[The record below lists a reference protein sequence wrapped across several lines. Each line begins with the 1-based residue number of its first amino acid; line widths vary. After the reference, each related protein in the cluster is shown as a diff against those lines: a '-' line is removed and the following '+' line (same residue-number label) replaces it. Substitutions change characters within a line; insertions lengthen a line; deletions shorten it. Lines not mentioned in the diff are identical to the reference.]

1 MITIV
6 TFVLFFFFLL
16 IRSGNSH
23 EVINY
28 SDRPT
33 ISFMEHQM
41 GLLEKQSHPTQK
53 LVFTQ
58 TNASG
63 LAGHAEHIL
72 LEQESEDF
80 QLWKDYHL
88 QMAFYSCLIAFCFF
102 VFFPKNTHQNTRDLI
117 LDNNPNPIFISQ
129 RSIFADPFNR

>member
-1 MITIV
+1 M
-6 TFVLFFFFLL
+6 

-41 GLLEKQSHPTQK
+41 GLLEKQSQPTQK

-58 TNASG
+58 TNANG

-88 QMAFYSCLIAFCFF
+88 QMAFFSCLIAFTFLL
-102 VFFPKNTHQNTRDLI
+102 FFPNRSQKITPDFI
-117 LDNNPNPIFISQ
+117 LDNNPNPIFISL
-129 RSIFADPFNR
+129 RTLRI

>member
-1 MITIV
+1 MKAII
-6 TFVLFFFFLL
+6 TFVLFFFFLM

-53 LVFTQ
+53 LVLTQ

-63 LAGHAEHIL
+63 LVGHAEQIL

-80 QLWKDYHL
+80 QLWKDYQL
-88 QMAFYSCLIAFCFF
+88 QMAFFSCLIAFTFLL
-102 VFFPKNTHQNTRDLI
+102 FFPNRSQNKTPDFI
-117 LDNNPNPIFISQ
+117 IDNNPNPIFISL
-129 RSIFADPFNR
+129 RTLRI